1 MGPTKTMNAP
11 GRSPRQRRPLER
23 EQIIADALVD
33 FASELRLTDAAELM
47 SMIQN
52 DHAANL
58 ADLVNSSTELFFKS
72 GTLRYALSASF
83 KAPWDAT
90 PTVEIDMEF
99 RHAAVCAFFRLTIGQ
114 RRAGV
119 EILDIL
125 FEEQGLDDFAKA
137 ERLFRRPR
145 DRAAVGAA
153 ARSVLRQAPCKPG
166 RAGSIQSLSR
176 NGVQLSSVYLFEIGS
191 QKAQWLSA
199 RQTAIAANV
208 ANANTPGYRA
218 VDIQPFSAVLD
229 LSPIELA
236 TTNPAHL
243 SLPQSETGALR
254 EVDVDPAEQTLSGN
268 TVNLEQQMINL
279 GDVNRDYTM
288 NSNIRRA
295 FHQLLLSALK

>member
-1 MGPTKTMNAP
+1 MRLDEVRDRAA
-11 GRSPRQRRPLER
+11 RFER

-83 KAPWDAT
+83 TAPWDAT

-99 RHAAVCAFFRLTIGQ
+99 RHAAVCAFFRLKIGQ

-119 EILDIL
+119 EIHGHSLRGSRGWTISPRPS
-125 FEEQGLDDFAKA
+125 ASRA
-137 ERLFRRPR
+137 PSRPR
-145 DRAAVGAA
+145 GCEGCGWSRQCGKPRASPDAQG
-153 ARSVLRQAPCKPG
+153 S
-166 RAGSIQSLSR
+166 AGHQSR
-176 NGVQLSSVYLFEIGS
+176 NGAPLSSVYLFEVGS

-229 LSPIELA
+229 SSPIELA

-243 SLPQSETGALR
+243 SLPQSEAGALR
-254 EVDVDPAEQTLSGN
+254 EVEVDPAEQTLSGN

-288 NSNIRRA
+288 SANIRRA